1 MPAKKYFLTT
11 FLFVSICAASVVQ
24 IVRKHMNKKFIFSLI
39 FICLMQISFA
49 QHTLPLSANDAK
61 PWTRWWWMGSAVDQ
75 AGIKNQ
81 LTQLSAAGFGGVE
94 IVRIYGADGFENRY
108 INYLSPH
115 WMKMLD
121 YTVSQAKAL
130 NMGVYISVGT
140 GWPIGGSDVTID
152 DAATKLITQKY
163 FLKANEKLADKII
176 IDDPKQKQYATLS
189 ALMMFPK
196 NGEPVD
202 LTNKVE
208 TDGTL
213 NYTSNEDAELIAA
226 FVGKTLQ
233 KVKRAAPG
241 GEGFTIDHFSKKAT
255 ADYFKIFDTAFGK
268 SSHGVKAFFNDSYE
282 VYGADWTPDFFSE
295 FQKRRGYDL
304 KRYLNLFISNS
315 LNDTVARL
323 KSDYRETISDLM
335 LQNFSTVFTS
345 WTHKRNTQSVNQAH
359 GSPGNLLDL
368 YSAFDIPECETFG
381 SSKFAVKGLRRDNAD
396 VRDVQPDPVMLKF
409 ASSAAHAYGK
419 KLTSCE
425 TFTWLQE
432 HFKTS
437 WSQCKPEVD
446 QVFLSGIN
454 HVFYHGTTYTPVD
467 VKFPGWLFYASVSFV
482 PYNSLWPDLKGLNN
496 YIKNCQSV
504 LQKGE
509 PDNELLIYWPIYDV
523 WNNAKGIDMPLPINT
538 IDSWLHPSAFYKDV
552 KQLQTTGYS
561 LDFASDRMLAK
572 SIITNGDISI
582 NSIGAKHKV
591 LIIPSCDKI
600 SVETF
605 KNILQ
610 IANKGG
616 TVIIQSLPKDV
627 KGFYDLANERKEFK
641 NLTPEFLL
649 TKNGQSLKIN
659 NYGKGKIIL
668 GDVNTALKKLQIQP
682 ETIAST
688 GLEFIKRRLRKEEY
702 YFIVNNTAHDFDDS
716 VVLNVVAKNISFT
729 NPLNNQTGN
738 VNFKKLNK
746 QSQVRIQLKS
756 GQSILVNCT
765 NAQASAKWNYISAS
779 GEEINLE
786 NNQWKLHFIT
796 GGPYLPGDREMKT
809 VQPWTNF
816 TDDSTTQFFSGTGVY
831 STTFEINNKASDYLL
846 QLDKLYESARIIVNG
861 QDAGIIWSPPF
872 EMKIGKYL
880 SEGKNT
886 ISIEVSNLMAN
897 RIRYMDQHKIVWR
910 KYHEINFV
918 NINYKNFDAGN
929 WKVLP
934 SGLGGFVR
942 LIPLAN

>member
-1 MPAKKYFLTT
+1 
-11 FLFVSICAASVVQ
+11 
-24 IVRKHMNKKFIFSLI
+24 MNKKFIFFLVL
-39 FICLMQISFA
+39 ICLMQTSFA
-49 QHTLPLSANDAK
+49 QHTWAVAANETK
-61 PWTRWWWMGSAVDQ
+61 PWTRWWWMGSAVDE
-75 AGIKNQ
+75 AGIKEQ

-94 IVRIYGADGFENRY
+94 IVPIYGAIGFENRY
-108 INYLSPH
+108 VKYLSPK

-121 YTVSQAKAL
+121 YTVSQAKAR
-130 NMGVYISVGT
+130 NMDVYISVGT
-140 GWPIGGSDVTID
+140 GWPIGGSDVTIA
-152 DAATKLITQKY
+152 DAATKLIIQKY
-163 FLKANEKLADKII
+163 SLKANEKPGDKIVV
-176 IDDPKQKQYATLS
+176 DDPKQKKYAGLS
-189 ALMMFPK
+189 ALMMFKK
-196 NGEPVD
+196 NGQAVE

-208 TDGTL
+208 ADGTL
-213 NYTSNEDAELIAA
+213 NFTSNEDAELIAA

-241 GEGFTIDHFSKKAT
+241 GEGYTIDHFSKTAT
-255 ADYFKIFDTAFGK
+255 ADYFKVFDTAFGN

-282 VYGADWTPDFFSE
+282 VYGADWTPDFFNQ

-304 KRYLNLFISNS
+304 KKYLNLFIS
-315 LNDTVARL
+315 DTPSDSVARL

-368 YSAFDIPECETFG
+368 YGAFDIPECETFG
-381 SSKFAVKGLRRDNAD
+381 SSRFGVKGLRRDSAD
-396 VRDVQPDPVMLKF
+396 VRNVEPDPVMLKF

-425 TFTWLQE
+425 TFTWLEE
-432 HFKTS
+432 HFKTG

-467 VKFPGWLFYASVSFV
+467 VKFPGWLFYASVGFV
-482 PYNSLWPDLKGLNN
+482 PYNSLWPDLKGLND
-496 YIKNCQSV
+496 YIKNCQTV

-523 WNNAKGIDMPLPINT
+523 WNNPKGIDMPLPINT
-538 IDSWLHPSAFYKDV
+538 IDGWLHPSTFYKDV
-552 KQLQTTGYS
+552 KQLQAIGYS

-572 SIITNGDISI
+572 AIITNGEIAI
-582 NSIGAKHKV
+582 NEIGAKHKV
-591 LIIPSCDKI
+591 LILPACDKI

-610 IANKGG
+610 IAHNGG

-627 KGFYDLANERKEFK
+627 NGFYDLTNEREQFINSIPK
-641 NLTPEFLL
+641 FLL
-649 TKNGQSLKIN
+649 NKSGQSISVN

-668 GDVNTALKKLQIQP
+668 GDVEAALKELHVMP

-688 GLEFIKRRLRKEEY
+688 GLQFIKRKQGNEGY
-702 YFIVNNTAHDFDDS
+702 YFIVNNTANDFDDS
-716 VVLNVVAKNISFT
+716 VVLNVAANNISFT
-729 NPLNNQTGN
+729 NPLNNKTGN

-746 QSQVRIQLKS
+746 QSQVRLELKS

-765 NAQASAKWNYISAS
+765 NAKTQAKWNYTNAS
-779 GEEINLE
+779 GEEINLQ
-786 NNQWKLHFIT
+786 NNHWKLHFTT
-796 GGPYLPGDREMKT
+796 GGPYFPADKEMNT
-809 VQPWTNF
+809 IQPWTNF
-816 TDDSTTQFFSGTGVY
+816 TEDSTTQFFSGTGVY
-831 STTFEINNKASDYLL
+831 STTFTLKNKAPDYLL
-846 QLDKLYESARIIVNG
+846 QLDKLYESARVIING
-861 QDAGIIWSPPF
+861 NDAGLIWSLPL
-872 EMKIGKYL
+872 ETKIGKYL
-880 SEGKNT
+880 HEEKNT
-886 ISIEVSNLMAN
+886 INIEVCNLMAN

-918 NINYKNFDAGN
+918 NIDYKNFDASN
-929 WKVLP
+929 WKVQP
-934 SGLGGFVR
+934 SGIDGFVK
-942 LIPLAN
+942 LIPLIK